1 MATSSSGR
9 SVATIE
15 RAADV
20 LFLFAKA
27 QGTLGVTDIAQE
39 LDISKAVVH
48 RIVTSLGEHNLVV
61 ADPVTRRYSLGHGVL
76 QLAAG
81 YLDNLDV
88 RAMALEAMKS
98 LSAVTNETAT
108 LSVRHGDKRVYVDQV
123 TPSREVK
130 MTVQVASA
138 FPLHAGAS
146 SKAFLA
152 WMSPE
157 EVDAYLGDNALD
169 ALTDETI
176 VSEAKLRK
184 ELTAIRKQGYAVSL
198 GERQAGAG
206 SVAAP
211 ILDNHNQPVA
221 VISVCGPVERFRDE
235 VASSGAALVEAT
247 RDLSGRLGAQPEAS

>member
-1 MATSSSGR
+1 
-9 SVATIE
+9 VATIE

-27 QGTLGVTDIAQE
+27 PGTLGVTDIAQE

-48 RIVTSLGEHNLVV
+48 RIVTSLGEHDLVI
-61 ADPVTRRYSLGHGVL
+61 ADPATRRYSLGHGVL

-88 RAMALEAMKS
+88 RAMALETMKS
-98 LSAVTNETAT
+98 LSSVTNETAT

-123 TPSREVK
+123 MPSREVK
-130 MTVQVASA
+130 LTVQVAAA

-152 WMSPE
+152 WMSAE
-157 EVDAYLGDNALD
+157 EVDAYLADNSLD

-176 VSEAKLRK
+176 VSETELRK
-184 ELTAIRKQGYAVSL
+184 ELEGIRKQGFAVSL
-198 GERQAGAG
+198 GERQVGAG

-211 ILDNHNQPVA
+211 ILDHHNNPVA
-221 VISVCGPVERFRDE
+221 VISVCGPAERFRDE
-235 VASSGAALVEAT
+235 VADAATALVEAT
-247 RDLSGRLGAQPEAS
+247 RELSGRLGAQPEAS